1 MIIVGTRLL
10 VIEMAIS
17 RLLFFFIFT
26 FIYDKSLLSKFQKY
40 LLFPI
45 LYFLSL
51 LMEVLANDFVGLIYI
66 LIMYYALNKNKVN
79 NFYLINS
86 IILSF
91 LITIFASIISSGF
104 IVFLHGF
111 LNLDDVTTIMI
122 FLLFEFI
129 MASFVLLIYKINNIN
144 YKFKEIDSWT
154 LTVILSYLLILL
166 TVFIYF
172 VQKLK
177 AYTTLISGILA
188 FLIIQSIA
196 MLLIYIYESN
206 RQKEKFKYRLM
217 KEELT
222 NLEFYTKQLD
232 NDQKEMHKFRH
243 DYKNILLSLNEISD
257 NNSDT
262 KLKKTLVKLGIYS
275 NTYFNNISMDDFK
288 DLEFVTNPYIK
299 TILISKLKSIK
310 SENVNCYFECKND
323 IDRIDIDIF
332 DLIRILGVSIDN
344 ALEETQKQ
352 KDGKIQ
358 IIMIEQKNQVDIT
371 IKNTISKKL
380 SLSQIKEYGF
390 STKKNHS
397 GIGMVNIQ
405 NIKKKYRNLLIY
417 YDIIDNWFCI
427 QISIINKGD
436 YK

>member
-79 NFYLINS
+79 NFYLIYS